1 MEKVALPKDMDS
13 FELFS
18 MSELDSKFFLDQLST
33 SRVSAD
39 GSDSKPSN
47 LAFLCTSSDLA
58 SPTPGQC
65 PNDSNVQEVKK
76 SQLLVPPQCKSS
88 TPYFLFQKQEK
99 NVYFEQSYNDLTA
112 SQMSWDQ
119 SLINPAS
126 NSPKLCMEL
135 SALENA
141 EGLNV

>member
-1 MEKVALPKDMDS
+1 MEKVCPPKDMDS
-13 FELFS
+13 FEVFS
-18 MSELDSKFFLDQLST
+18 PSELDSKFFGDQLST

-39 GSDSKPSN
+39 GSDSKPYN
-47 LAFLCTSSDLA
+47 VAFLCTSSDLA

-65 PNDSNVQEVKK
+65 PNDSNVQAKK

-88 TPYFLFQKQEK
+88 TPYLLLQKQEK
-99 NVYFEQSYNDLTA
+99 DAYFDQSYNDLTA

-119 SLINPAS
+119 SLIKPAS

-135 SALENA
+135 SALENV